1 MSSQKPSPKSNGET
15 EVNLK
20 KEITEEV
27 NNLFKAKPND
37 FSPSSEWKAP
47 EDLDSLADELFDMLY
62 EHTNK

>member
-1 MSSQKPSPKSNGET
+1 MSSQKHSHKSNGEI
-15 EVNLK
+15 EVDLK
-20 KEITEEV
+20 DQINEEV

-37 FSPSSEWKAP
+37 FSPSPDWKSP